1 MGKQNPETRVQNAS
15 FLAVGQRRDTMI
27 WRQQV
32 GKYRH
37 LNEPNL
43 IVSIGVP
50 GMADSMGVVQVTIT
64 PDMVGKKIGVAIA
77 PEFKTKTGRQAEAQ
91 KLWQAAFE
99 ARGGVYR
106 LIRSPEEMV
115 QLVEDVKNG
124 RW

>member
-1 MGKQNPETRVQNAS
+1 MGKQNPETRVQNGS
-15 FLAVGQRRDTMI
+15 FLAVGQRKDVMV

-37 LNEPNL
+37 LNQPNL
-43 IVSIGVP
+43 LVSIGVP
-50 GMADSMGVVQVTIT
+50 GMADSMGVVAVEIT
-64 PDMVGKKIGVAIA
+64 PEMVGKTIGVAIA
-77 PEFKTKTGRQAEAQ
+77 PEFKTATGRQAEAQ

-115 QLVEDVKNG
+115 QFVEDVKHG